1 MILYEVLYILLYFYT
16 FILLYFYTL
25 YFAKALF
32 VFVKTHISINVI
44 MCVFMCSLYSMQFKG
59 LINSRDLN
67 VFFFA
72 NLNIKQRL
80 LYD

>member
-1 MILYEVLYILLYFYT
+1 MCIFECILKSVIYT

-44 MCVFMCSLYSMQFKG
+44 MCVFMCSFYSMQFKG

-67 VFFFA
+67 VF
-72 NLNIKQRL
+72 KQL
-80 LYD
+80 FLENDST